1 MEWIRPGMRP
11 VPLGGAAGGDDH
23 QDDVLARV
31 REAWARSTALP
42 FATAASLRDIDAAE
56 FSTHI
61 LPALEQLDGLRLEPS
76 GARPAYREL
85 PGDPALT
92 ATQVESPDP
101 DSCDLGVIDQ
111 QSHV

>member
-1 MEWIRPGMRP
+1 MRP
-11 VPLGGAAGGDDH
+11 VPLGGAAGEDDH

-61 LPALEQLDGLRLEPS
+61 LPALEQLDGVRVETS
-76 GARPAYREL
+76 GDRPAYREL
-85 PGDPALT
+85 SGDPARSEEHTSELPSLMRISY
-92 ATQVESPDP
+92 AGF
-101 DSCDLGVIDQ
+101 CLQ
-111 QSHV
+111 QK